1 MIKPPN
7 ILFISILILVITF
20 SGCGGGGE
28 NNGTVV
34 TPNPTQPP
42 AGNGVTDDTIT
53 SNNGYVLVND
63 SGQNYIV
70 QNNVSTG
77 ITQTITYSGNNFK
90 VTAFNGESPT
100 NAAPGSF
107 PSVFIGKCRTNE
119 TPSVGLPKQNSSCS
133 SIPVSWS
140 WSATSVSGTYNALF
154 ELWFSTNSSGDSGE
168 PSGGK
173 LIVWLASPSGPQPT
187 GSIINIVAISSNN
200 YNVWYGTLNGIPCV
214 TYVTQSTDSDVAID
228 LNQFIK
234 DAISRDY
241 ITNSHYLTTIFAGF
255 QIWKGGVGLESQS
268 LSIHVN

>member
-1 MIKPPN
+1 MIKLSN

-20 SGCGGGGE
+20 SGCGGGGG
-28 NNGTVV
+28 NNETVP
-34 TPNPTQPP
+34 TPTPTQSP
-42 AGNGVTDDTIT
+42 GNGVTDDTIT

-63 SGQNYIV
+63 GGQNYIV

-187 GSIINIVAISSNN
+187 GSIRNNVSISSDN
-200 YNVWYGTLNGIPCV
+200 YNVWYGTLNGTPCV

-228 LNQFIK
+228 LNLFIK
-234 DAISRDY
+234 DAISQGY

-255 QIWKGGVGLESQS
+255 QIWKGGVGLESKS

>member
-1 MIKPPN
+1 MKKRFRFGIV
-7 ILFISILILVITF
+7 LIPIVLIAF
-20 SGCGGGGE
+20 SGCGGGGG
-28 NNGTVV
+28 NNGTVP
-34 TPNPTQPP
+34 TSNPTQPP

-53 SNNGYVLVND
+53 SSNGYVLVND
-63 SGQNYIV
+63 GGQNYIV

-133 SIPVSWS
+133 TIPVSWS

-173 LIVWLASPSGPQPT
+173 LIVWLTSPSGPQPT
-187 GSIINIVAISSNN
+187 GSMIGTVPISSGT
-200 YNVWYGTLNGIPCV
+200 YNVYYGTLNGTPCV
-214 TYVTQSTDSDVAID
+214 TYVTKSTVSDTID
-228 LNQFIK
+228 LNLFIE
-234 DAISRDY
+234 DAISRGY
-241 ITNSHYLTTIFAGF
+241 ISNSHYLTTIFAGF
-255 QIWKGGVGLESQS
+255 QIWKGGVGLESKS